1 MASLADSFGN
11 ARPVLRRIACTL
23 ACTAPA
29 LAALPATADI
39 FKCTDSAGNVTYQ
52 NEKCP
57 TGTKA
62 GRVDIFDNNWTANR
76 SEREAEWQR
85 NAADHRVLA
94 GMPAKWVREALGEP
108 KEIRETTTGGA
119 TELWVYS
126 SPDRNVQVGMRDNEV
141 VWSREGAAAAAAAK
155 AAPSARK
162 PSASAS
168 TLVPGTPGSGA
179 SGTNE
184 ISRVSDLPRDPET
197 PRQAEP
203 PRAQTVAQ
211 APSAPRGAARGRD
224 CKDVLAELGKPD
236 SQREIAASDPSGSDA
251 ATEYVYEP
259 VGASGRLRILCAN
272 GKVEGVDRSVA
283 R

>member
-1 MASLADSFGN
+1 
-11 ARPVLRRIACTL
+11 
-23 ACTAPA
+23 
-29 LAALPATADI
+29 
-39 FKCTDSAGNVTYQ
+39 
-52 NEKCP
+52 
-57 TGTKA
+57 
-62 GRVDIFDNNWTANR
+62 
-76 SEREAEWQR
+76 
-85 NAADHRVLA
+85 RVLA

-168 TLVPGTPGSGA
+168 TLVPGTTEFPRGA
-179 SGTNE
+179 
-184 ISRVSDLPRDPET
+184 DPPRDPET

-203 PRAQTVAQ
+203 PRAASAAQ
-211 APSAPRGAARGRD
+211 APSGARGASRGRD

-259 VGASGRLRILCAN
+259 VG
-272 GKVEGVDRSVA
+272 
-283 R
+283 